1 MYIRRDQRMKTR
13 YSKNTPESGPM
24 GLLVLYP
31 TSAVDFDTKLL
42 PSGSAHKSSS
52 ANGNTEEP

>member
-1 MYIRRDQRMKTR
+1 MKTR

-31 TSAVDFDTKLL
+31 TSAVDDFDTKLL
-42 PSGSAHKSSS
+42 PPGSAHKSSS

>member
-1 MYIRRDQRMKTR
+1 
-13 YSKNTPESGPM
+13 M
-24 GLLVLYP
+24 GLLVLCP

-42 PSGSAHKSSS
+42 PPGSAHKSSS